1 MSRRRYRWLLSVF
14 CLGVLGL
21 GVLAVGGGRVRA
33 FDDPNADR
41 DALPT
46 VPAEF
51 EIRFFAREPLVRQ
64 PCSLAFDARG
74 RMFVGLGPQYRMP
87 TPTTP
92 GDSVV
97 IVEDTDGDGVADRTR
112 VFATGFNTIQGLAW
126 RGRDLWVAN
135 SPDLTVVRDLDGDDE
150 ADEYVRIY
158 GDLGNLEHALHG
170 LNWAPDGKLYMS
182 KGNSKGYS
190 NPKEPRGPKGPAPR
204 EFMKL
209 WHEKVHPDWPV
220 FPPPTTFGKNEYK
233 RSYHTPPDDQGREG
247 GVLRC
252 DDGGAN
258 LEIVSRGM
266 RNPWDIT
273 LDDAFNWL
281 GTDNDGNGGDRI
293 FMPFWNAHFGWS
305 HSWSAH
311 WGPQPHPPTAPVSST
326 LGEGSGTGI
335 VFCDSPQMPPAYR
348 GVFLINDFL
357 RKTTFVWR
365 PQWDGGL
372 MVPRPG
378 KDEKGGW
385 QPFVQGGKALF
396 RPTDIEIGPDGS
408 LWILGWS
415 AAYGSTLKNDDD
427 LKAGKWDN
435 EGRIFHVRW
444 KDAPPANWQTPKR
457 AKPVKDWSVAEL
469 IEDFTGP
476 LPVWRIDAAD
486 ELVRRG
492 AAVKADLVAALESGR
507 LSRMQETWTAW
518 TLGRITPEDATIEAF
533 FTRAA
538 AGTRA
543 ADSGVSNLQLQ
554 AVRILAYRIRQHGT
568 VAMLPAAVT
577 DLLRSPEPRLRFAA
591 VDAIVQARQTGRA
604 PAIVDLLATE
614 TDRVTLYAAWQGLR
628 NLLPEADLKNLLLD
642 KRAGVRRAAL
652 LALLETHAIGTGE
665 VRLLADG
672 DIDET
677 VVELAT
683 MRLGGKPA
691 SGKPAFLPQQV
702 AGASLLA
709 GMKAR
714 STHAYRT
721 VPGGVRPETPYYT
734 DRRYALTAIPDALL
748 NAELVQTAN
757 EDDGSAGD
765 EFLTFDVLMP
775 ARVHVAFDTRA
786 KTPPAWLR
794 QRFRASDQK
803 IATTDCSFQLYSLE
817 VPTPGRVAL
826 GGNTDDGRAGGKGNY
841 FIVVE
846 PLPLAT
852 LATPTTFDQALAALP
867 KGDVKRGELLFKTVA
882 GCGKCHSLNQ
892 QVNSFGPQLADI
904 GYRAPVKHIVE
915 SIVAPDAHITEGF
928 GQHAIQTEDG
938 KVVTGVILAET
949 DLAVSLGTSTL
960 ERMTV
965 RKDTIED
972 RRNLRKSAMPAFGEM
987 LTPAQVAD
995 VAAFLLTQK
1004 VKPGDPEPKPAPS
1017 GDPAGH
1023 IPGKEPVPPS
1033 SSPTTGGGGPPPKPV
1048 VAADSP
1054 FGLELD
1060 AARLV
1065 ITHGRTPVAE
1075 FVFDD
1080 RAILRPFF
1088 ANVHGPKGAKMTRNH
1103 PPVAGT
1109 DATDH
1114 ASMHPGIA
1122 YGFGS
1127 LGGSD
1132 FWRNGGRIRHISF
1145 STPPTAT
1152 KDGVTFATECQ
1163 LVAKGD
1169 KPVARLTNRCTLSAR
1184 PAGWL
1189 LIWDA
1194 TFRADAGDFSFGD
1207 QEEMGFCVR
1216 MATDLTETAG
1226 GEIQSSAGLKTAKA
1240 TWGQP
1245 AAWCDYSAVK
1255 DGGRRGITLLV
1266 SPKNFRESWWHNRDY
1281 GVFVANPFG
1290 RAAMRQGQPSR
1301 VTVKNGESLRLV
1313 YGAMIHDGADYDP
1326 AAEYR
1331 EFVKLAGE

>member
-1 MSRRRYRWLLSVF
+1 MTPRRRWILLVCIVS
-14 CLGVLGL
+14 
-21 GVLAVGGGRVRA
+21 LAADSLPA

-41 DALPT
+41 DALPM

-74 RMFVGLGPQYRMP
+74 RMFVGMGPQYRSP

-97 IVEDTDGDGVADRTR
+97 IVEDADGDGVADRAR

-135 SPDLTVVRDLDGDDE
+135 APDLTVVRDLDGDDE

-190 NPKEPRGPKGPAPR
+190 KPNEAQGPAPR

-209 WHEKVHPDWPV
+209 WHGKVHPDWPA
-220 FPPPTTFGKNEYK
+220 FPTPATFKKNEYK
-233 RSYHTPPDDQGREG
+233 RGYHTPPDDQGREG

-252 DDGGAN
+252 DDGGTN

-273 LDDAFNWL
+273 LDDAFNCI
-281 GTDNDGNGGDRI
+281 GTDNDQNEGDRV

-365 PQWDGGL
+365 PQWDGAL
-372 MVPRPG
+372 MMPRPG
-378 KDEKGGW
+378 SDERGGW

-415 AAYGSTLKNDDD
+415 AAYSSTLKNDDD
-427 LKAGKWDN
+427 LKNGKWDN

-444 KDAPPANWQTPKR
+444 KDAPPATWQTPKR
-457 AKPVKDWSVAEL
+457 ARPTQEWSIAEL

-492 AAVKADLVAALESGR
+492 ATVKAELVAALESGR

-518 TLGRITPEDATIEAF
+518 TLGRIAPEDASIEAF
-533 FTRAA
+533 FARAA
-538 AGTRA
+538 AGAVPGRDRGEA
-543 ADSGVSNLQLQ
+543 GVGNLQLQ
-554 AVRILAYRIRQHGT
+554 AIRILAYRIRQHKK
-568 VAMLPAAVT
+568 VVQLPAVVT
-577 DLLRSPEPRLRFAA
+577 DLLQSPEPRLRFAA

-604 PAIVDLLATE
+604 PAVVDLLATE
-614 TDRVTLYAAWQGLR
+614 TDRVTFYAAWQGLR
-628 NLLPEADLKNLLLD
+628 DLMPEADLKNLLRNE
-642 KRAGVRRAAL
+642 RAGVRRAAL
-652 LALLETHAIGTGE
+652 LALLETHAIGTE
-665 VRLLADG
+665 VVRTLADS
-672 DIDET
+672 DLDEG
-677 VVELAT
+677 VVEIAK
-683 MRLGGKPA
+683 MRLGGKPNP
-691 SGKPAFLPQQV
+691 GKPGQPAPVRQQV
-702 AGASLLA
+702 AAASLLA

-721 VPGGVRPETPYYT
+721 VPGGVRPGSTVYT
-734 DRRYALTAIPDALL
+734 DRNYSIVSAPEPFL

-765 EFLTFDVLMP
+765 EFLAFDVLVP

-794 QRFRASDQK
+794 QRFRPSDQK
-803 IATTDCSFQLYSLE
+803 IATNDASFQLHSIDIA
-817 VPTPGRVAL
+817 TPGRVAL

-841 FIVVE
+841 FVVVE

-852 LATPTTFDQALAALP
+852 LAAPTTLDQALAALP
-867 KGDVKRGELLFKTVA
+867 KGDAKRGELLFKAVA
-882 GCGKCHSLNQ
+882 GCGKCHSLSQ

-915 SIVAPDAHITEGF
+915 SIIAPDAHITEGF
-928 GQHAIQTEDG
+928 GQHAIETEDG

-960 ERMTV
+960 ERV
-965 RKDTIED
+965 SIRKDTIED

-1004 VKPGDPEPKPAPS
+1004 VKPGDPEPKPAPAK
-1017 GDPAGH
+1017 PAT
-1023 IPGKEPVPPS
+1023 PEAPREPTSTSVPAVR
-1033 SSPTTGGGGPPPKPV
+1033 PV
-1048 VAADSP
+1048 VNADSP
-1054 FGLELD
+1054 FGLQID
-1060 AARLV
+1060 AGKLL
-1065 ITHGRTPVAE
+1065 ITHGKAPVAE
-1075 FVFDD
+1075 FVFED
-1080 RAILRPFF
+1080 RAILRPYF
-1088 ANVHGPKGAKMTRNH
+1088 ANVHGPKGAKITRNH
-1103 PPVAGT
+1103 PPVAGK
-1109 DATDH
+1109 DEGDH
-1114 ASMHPGIA
+1114 AAMHPGIA

-1132 FWRNGGRIRHISF
+1132 FWRNGGRIRHVSF
-1145 STPPTAT
+1145 SSPPTAT
-1152 KDGVTFATECQ
+1152 KDSVTFATECQ
-1163 LVAKGD
+1163 ILSKDAKPLGN
-1169 KPVARLTNRCTLSAR
+1169 LTNRCTLRIR

-1194 TFRADAGDFSFGD
+1194 TFRADDADFSFGD
-1207 QEEMGFCVR
+1207 QEEMGFCAR
-1216 MATDLTETAG
+1216 IATELTEKAG
-1226 GEIQSSAGLKTAKA
+1226 GRIVSSSGRNGANA
-1240 TWGQP
+1240 TWGQA
-1245 AAWCDYSAVK
+1245 AAWCDYAGLK
-1255 DGGRRGITLLV
+1255 DDVQQGITLMA
-1266 SPKNFRESWWHNRDY
+1266 SPKNFREPWWHNRDY

-1290 RAAMRQGQPSR
+1290 RAAMRQGQPST
-1301 VTVKNGESLRLV
+1301 VTVKKGESLRLV
-1313 YGAMIHDGADYDP
+1313 FGAMVHDGSDYDP

-1331 EFVKLAGE
+1331 EFVALVEK

>member
-1 MSRRRYRWLLSVF
+1 MIGRCRWLVAICF
-14 CLGVLGL
+14 WACM
-21 GVLAVGGGRVRA
+21 AEVRA

-41 DALPT
+41 AALPT

-74 RMFVGLGPQYRMP
+74 RMFVGMGPQYRMP

-112 VFATGFNTIQGLAW
+112 EFATGFNTIQGLAW

-135 SPDLTVVRDLDGDDE
+135 APDLTVVRDLDGDDE

-170 LNWAPDGKLYMS
+170 LNWSPDGKLYMS

-190 NPKEPRGPKGPAPR
+190 NPNAPQGPKGPAPR

-220 FPPPTTFGKNEYK
+220 FPPPATFRKNEYK

-252 DDGGAN
+252 EDGGAN

-273 LDDAFNWL
+273 LDDAFNWI

-365 PQWDGGL
+365 PQWDGAL
-372 MVPRPG
+372 MMPRPG
-378 KDEKGGW
+378 SDERGGW

-415 AAYGSTLKNDDD
+415 AAYGSTLKNDED
-427 LKAGKWDN
+427 LKSGKWDN

-444 KDAPPANWQTPKR
+444 KEAPPANWQTSKR
-457 AKPVKDWSVAEL
+457 AKPAQEWSVAEL

-492 AAVKADLVAALESGR
+492 AAVKAELVAALESGR

-518 TLGRITPEDATIEAF
+518 TLGRIAPEDATIEAF
-533 FTRAA
+533 FARAA
-538 AGTRA
+538 AGTVPGRDRGEA
-543 ADSGVSNLQLQ
+543 GVGNLQLQ
-554 AVRILAYRIRQHGT
+554 AIRILAHRIRQFGK
-568 VAMLPAAVT
+568 VAELPAAVT
-577 DLLRSPEPRLRFAA
+577 DLLQSTEPRLRFAA

-604 PAIVDLLATE
+604 PAVVGLLATE
-614 TDRVTLYAAWQGLR
+614 TDRVTFYAAWQGLR
-628 NLLPEADLKNLLLD
+628 SLLPAADLKNLLLD

-652 LALLETHAIGTGE
+652 LALLETHAIGTEE
-665 VRLLADG
+665 VRMLADG

-677 VVELAT
+677 VVELAK

-691 SGKPAFLPQQV
+691 SGKPAPVPQQV
-702 AGASLLA
+702 ASASLLT

-714 STHAYRT
+714 SAHAYRT
-721 VPGGVRPETPYYT
+721 VPGGVRPESPVYT
-734 DRRYALTAIPDALL
+734 DRRYAITAIPDALL

-765 EFLTFDVLMP
+765 EFLTFDVLVP

-803 IATTDCSFQLYSLE
+803 IATNDCAFQLYTLE
-817 VPTPGRVAL
+817 VATPGRIAL

-841 FIVVE
+841 FVVVE

-852 LATPTTFDQALAALP
+852 LATPTTLDQALAALP
-867 KGDVKRGELLFKTVA
+867 KGDAKRGELLFKTVA
-882 GCGKCHSLNQ
+882 GCGKCHSLSQ
-892 QVNSFGPQLADI
+892 QAISFGPQLADI

-915 SIVAPDAHITEGF
+915 SIVAPDAHITEGY
-928 GQHAIQTEDG
+928 GQHAIETDDG
-938 KVVTGVILAET
+938 RVVTGVILAET
-949 DLAVSLGTSTL
+949 DLAVQMGTGTL
-960 ERMTV
+960 ERV
-965 RKDTIED
+965 SIRKDQIED
-972 RRNLRKSAMPAFGEM
+972 RRNLRTSAMPAFGQM

-1004 VKPGDPEPKPAPS
+1004 VKPGDPEPKSAPVKPDS
-1017 GDPAGH
+1017 PAG
-1023 IPGKEPVPPS
+1023 S
-1033 SSPTTGGGGPPPKPV
+1033 SAPTAAGPPPKPV
-1048 VAADSP
+1048 IAADSP
-1054 FGLELD
+1054 FGLQFAGGKL
-1060 AARLV
+1060 L
-1065 ITHGRTPVAE
+1065 ITHGKSPVAE
-1075 FVFDD
+1075 FVFEDLSV
-1080 RAILRPFF
+1080 LRPCF
-1088 ANVHGPKGAKMTRNH
+1088 ANVHGPKGTRLTRNF
-1103 PPVAGT
+1103 PPVAG
-1109 DATDH
+1109 DNDH
-1114 ASMHPGIA
+1114 PTMHPGIA

-1127 LGGSD
+1127 LGGDD
-1132 FWRNGGRIRHISF
+1132 FWRNKGGIRHVSF
-1145 STPPTAT
+1145 SAPPTAT
-1152 KDGVTFATECQ
+1152 KDRVTFATESD
-1163 LVAKGD
+1163 LVSSAGK
-1169 KPVARLTNRCTLSAR
+1169 RLGAVTNKCTLLAR
-1184 PAGWL
+1184 PSGWL

-1194 TFRADAGDFSFGD
+1194 TFRSDDADFAFGD
-1207 QEEMGFCVR
+1207 AEEMGFCAR
-1216 MATDLTETAG
+1216 MATDLREMAG
-1226 GEIQSSAGLKTAKA
+1226 GQIVTSDGRKTAKD
-1240 TWGQP
+1240 TWGRP
-1245 AAWCDYSAVK
+1245 AAWCDYS
-1255 DGGRRGITLLV
+1255 GGKEGSPRGITLM
-1266 SPKNFRESWWHNRDY
+1266 SAPGNFRESWWHNRDY

-1290 RAAMRQGQPSR
+1290 RAAMKQGAPST
-1301 VTVKNGESLRLV
+1301 VTVKKGESLRLM
-1313 YGAMIHDGADYDP
+1313 YGAMLHDGADYDP
-1326 AAEYR
+1326 AVAYR
-1331 EFVKLAGE
+1331 EFVAVVEK